1 MIYKVL
7 KWLGVLLLLI
17 VSTISLLLYQFRIEI
32 ERSSLSPEVK
42 SFVSYPS
49 LFEDQIYDL
58 RENFV
63 RDKKYMDPTQVLA
76 AIDDASLKK
85 IGRFPWPRKVW
96 HDLLYKLKDYGA
108 KIVVFDVIFSEEERY
123 LKKENGFSPDEL
135 FAKSIKDFQSGPGHY
150 VILPYSIVDNNDHPD
165 LKFKEVPDSLFDF
178 MINSTEA
185 GELGLLKK
193 AVNKMTYPIST
204 LLDAK
209 PSLGYIAAQEDPDG
223 KFRHYS
229 LLAGVD
235 GIYFPSLSLQAY
247 VLSTGDSPNLEIG
260 LSGDAKLKLK
270 TGTLNLNYEGE
281 SKVRWLGGMDNYPIV
296 GISKILYPENEQIE
310 NKVKEMLKNKTV
322 FIGSTAFG
330 AHDFRHTPLDPKL
343 PGVFLHMNKL
353 SMLEKG
359 HFHQKRDTSLLI
371 SWGLLI
377 IGSFIM
383 ILLSFFHNA
392 ILDISWVIFFVIATL
407 VVDYFYFMPKG
418 YEILI
423 FFPIVT
429 VAGTYS
435 WDTLIN
441 FYVANKDKQ
450 FLKDVFGNYISPELI
465 DIMYESGQ
473 KPSLGGEEKV
483 LTAYF
488 TDIQSFSTFSEKL
501 TPSELVELLNEY
513 LTVMTDIL
521 LEEGGTLDK
530 YEGDAIIAFFGAPMS
545 FEDHSDRA
553 SRVAVKMQK
562 GLLELRKKWTAE
574 GDKWPDVVKDM
585 RMRIGIN
592 SGAMVTGNMGS
603 SARMNY
609 TMMGDAVN
617 LAARLEE
624 AAKQYGVF
632 TQVSQFTKE
641 MILGDE
647 FLWRELDT
655 VKVVGKSEPV
665 TTYELM
671 GFLNEA
677 ESNLKDLKDHFEK
690 GLELYK
696 NEKWDEAISEFKK
709 SLECEWKRFPE
720 LKGVKTNPSEVY
732 IKRCEIYKETPPPSD
747 WGGVFTLT
755 SK

>member
-1 MIYKVL
+1 MIYKLL
-7 KWLGVLLLLI
+7 KWLGVLCLLTI
-17 VSTISLLLYQFRIEI
+17 STISLFLYQFRIEI
-32 ERSSLSPEVK
+32 ERSSLSPGVK
-42 SFVSYPS
+42 SFLSYPS
-49 LFEDQIYDL
+49 LFEDRIYDL
-58 RENFV
+58 RENLV
-63 RDKKYMDPTQVLA
+63 RDKSYKEQSQVLA
-76 AIDDASLKK
+76 AIDDSSLKR
-85 IGRFPWPRKVW
+85 IGRFPWSRKVW

-108 KIVVFDVIFSEEERY
+108 KIVVFDVIFSEKERY
-123 LKKENGFSPDEL
+123 LKKDKGLSPDEY
-135 FAKSIKDFQSGPGHY
+135 FAKAIKDFQSEPGHH
-150 VILPYSIVDNNDHPD
+150 VIIPYSIVDANDHPE
-165 LKFKEVPDSLFDF
+165 LRFKEAPDDLFDF

-193 AVNKMTYPIST
+193 AVNKMTYPIPT
-204 LLDAK
+204 LLKTK

-223 KFRHYS
+223 IFRHYS

-247 VLSTGDSPNLEIG
+247 ILASKDSPNLEIG

-270 TGTLNLNYEGE
+270 NGVLNLNYEGE
-281 SKVRWLGGMDNYPIV
+281 SKVRWMGGMDNYPII

-310 NKVKEMLKNKTV
+310 SKIKEILKDKTV

-343 PGVFLHMNKL
+343 PGVLLHMNKL

-359 HFHQKRDTSLLI
+359 HFHKKRDTSLFI
-371 SWGLLI
+371 SWGLLLV
-377 IGSFIM
+377 GSFIM

-392 ILDISWVIFFVIATL
+392 IIEISWVIIFVVGTL
-407 VVDYFYFMPKG
+407 LFDYFFFMPKG
-418 YEILI
+418 YEVLI

-429 VAGTYS
+429 VGGTYS

-441 FYVANKDKQ
+441 FYVANKDKK

-473 KPSLGGEEKV
+473 RPSLGGEEKI

-545 FEDHSDRA
+545 FEDHAKRA
-553 SRVAVKMQK
+553 ARVAVKMQNN
-562 GLLELRKKWTAE
+562 LLDLREKWISE

-603 SARMNY
+603 KSRMNY

-641 MILGDE
+641 LITGND

-665 TTYELM
+665 TTFELIGM
-671 GFLNEA
+671 FEQA
-677 ESNLKDLKDHFEK
+677 EDNLKDLKKYFEE

-696 NEKWDEAISEFKK
+696 KEKWDEAISAFNK

-720 LKGVKTNPSEVY
+720 LKGKKTNPSEVY
-732 IKRCEIYKETPPPSD
+732 IKRCEIYKETPPPRD